1 MLLTMGISLY
11 ISRVVLDVLGAV
23 DYGLYNVIGGVVI
36 MFGFLNNAMAASTQR
51 FLTFEIG
58 CGNWLKLKQI
68 FSTSINL
75 HVLISIIILLL
86 SETIGLW
93 FLNTKL
99 NIPSDRVIA
108 ANWVYQ
114 FSLLSALI
122 QILSVPYHALIIAHE
137 KMNVFAG
144 ISILEVLLKLFA
156 VFLLKLYGDDKL
168 ILYAILIF
176 AVSFLIR
183 IIYSI
188 YCSKKFKESRFMW
201 FWDKNLFREMTSFAG
216 WNLFGV
222 FAGIGYNQGVNIL
235 LNIFFNPIVNAARA
249 ISFQVTGAINQL
261 VNNFQLAV
269 NPPIIKSYAER
280 KDRNTNNLIF
290 ASSKF
295 SYLLLL
301 LFIVPLVIEME
312 FVLSIWLKEVP
323 EYTVLFTR
331 LILIDALIM
340 SLSGPL
346 QTLAQAT
353 GRIRNYQLIVSS
365 ILLLNLPISYILLK
379 FDFQP
384 ESTFIVSIALSI
396 VALISRLMVLKRIAN
411 FPVFEFVKNVLVIV
425 LAISILTIALP
436 SFTYNLISNHYLQF
450 LLTFFSVAIPLLL
463 SVWFIAV
470 SKSQKK
476 IIVEYIIKSKNRYLG

>member
-1 MLLTMGISLY
+1 MGISLY

-58 CGNWLKLKQI
+58 RGNRLKLKQI

-93 FLNTKL
+93 FLNAKL

-261 VNNFQLAV
+261 VTNFQLAV
-269 NPPIIKSYAER
+269 NPPIIKSYAEKR
-280 KDRNTNNLIF
+280 DRNTNNIIF

-295 SYLLLL
+295 SYFLLL
-301 LFIVPLVIEME
+301 LFVVPLVIEME

-365 ILLLNLPISYILLK
+365 ILLLNLPISYILLYLN
-379 FDFQP
+379 FQP
-384 ESTFIVSIALSI
+384 ESTFIVSIVLSI